1 MIGVIEP
8 TMGTP
13 RRSVTLQKSSHYL
26 STPILVPPTTRI
38 LPSRESSM
46 VRGKV
51 RPVWEGTVRDDV
63 DPVSR
68 WVEEAAR

>member
-51 RPVWEGTVRDDV
+51 VRPVWERDDV

>member
-51 RPVWEGTVRDDV
+51 RPVWERTVRDDV
-63 DPVSR
+63 DPVCR